1 MACAVFVNI
10 FLITCIQRLGAQ
22 ESTCTAVTPAEQGE
36 VGFHARQLRTVPYVT
51 VSWGFPGGGHFIQP
65 LHRPRP
71 PPLRRARGRRRLRL
85 RLRLRLQAA
94 RRRLLTKWRR
104 PWKRQQPHFVPGR
117 ACQQNADLAK
127 AEEQKAAAS
136 FALRRGGRRA
146 EDFTA
151 LPPPRGDFSTN
162 ACLMNKPAIRLMLQV
177 TLSSTKKQKY
187 KTSGRNEV
195 QFVEE
200 AELYA
205 SCRRSCTWNF
215 EFLAVGC
222 KQNIFF
228 ICITLSEK
236 KLKMF
241 LSSGLQ
247 THLQMDKKN
256 CI

>member
-1 MACAVFVNI
+1 MVLLDHTMNW
-10 FLITCIQRLGAQ
+10 
-22 ESTCTAVTPAEQGE
+22 VTVVGE
-36 VGFHARQLRTVPYVT
+36 VGFHAQQLRTVPYVT

-65 LHRPRP
+65 LHGPRP
-71 PPLRRARGRRRLRL
+71 PPLRRARGRRRL

-151 LPPPRGDFSTN
+151 LPPPRGDFSTH

-177 TLSSTKKQKY
+177 TLSSTKSLLIPANHTAGAG
-187 KTSGRNEV
+187 TSHHVRDSEQGCW
-195 QFVEE
+195 E
-200 AELYA
+200 AA
-205 SCRRSCTWNF
+205 CTRHF
-215 EFLAVGC
+215 VGC
-222 KQNIFF
+222 REITRDCLGPAKVGGKLRPNKKKRLER
-228 ICITLSEK
+228 IC
-236 KLKMF
+236 
-241 LSSGLQ
+241 SGF
-247 THLQMDKKN
+247 H
-256 CI
+256 

>member
-71 PPLRRARGRRRLRL
+71 PPLRRARGRRRL

-177 TLSSTKKQKY
+177 TLSSTKPVCHRTLHFIQR
-187 KTSGRNEV
+187 SNIWSLQSLEL
-195 QFVEE
+195 E
-200 AELYA
+200 A
-205 SCRRSCTWNF
+205 SRT
-215 EFLAVGC
+215 
-222 KQNIFF
+222 
-228 ICITLSEK
+228 
-236 KLKMF
+236 
-241 LSSGLQ
+241 
-247 THLQMDKKN
+247 
-256 CI
+256 